1 MERLER
7 QTEEQSKAPMS
18 HVDKHNKDQLNMQ
31 DETRYEE
38 NMAQMEARH
47 TEEKAAM
54 AKVHAEERARD
65 EARMASMQ
73 KVIENLSAT
82 VLVYAKK
89 EHSRAITTG
98 MSLAMDEKD
107 METRRVGL

>member
-18 HVDKHNKDQLNMQ
+18 HVDKHNKDQWNMH

-47 TEEKAAM
+47 AEEKAAM
-54 AKVHAEERARD
+54 AKVHAEEWARYA
-65 EARMASMQ
+65 EKMASM
-73 KVIENLSAT
+73 LPPS
-82 VLVYAKK
+82 KK
-89 EHSRAITTG
+89 KLRSSSKA
-98 MSLAMDEKD
+98 S
-107 METRRVGL
+107 V

>member
-1 MERLER
+1 M
-7 QTEEQSKAPMS
+7 
-18 HVDKHNKDQLNMQ
+18 H

-38 NMAQMEARH
+38 NMAQMEAWH